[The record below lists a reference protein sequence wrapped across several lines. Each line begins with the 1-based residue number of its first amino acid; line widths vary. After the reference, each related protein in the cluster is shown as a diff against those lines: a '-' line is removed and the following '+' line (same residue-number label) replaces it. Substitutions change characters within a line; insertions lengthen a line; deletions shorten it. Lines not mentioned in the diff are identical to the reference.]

1 MLAAI
6 LGFLGSVVSALPKLL
21 EIVTGWK
28 KDQAIADE
36 QAAKDARNAA
46 AIREASDPAPSGPL
60 PPR

>member
-21 EIVTGWK
+21 DILTKWK

-36 QAAKDARNAA
+36 QATKDARNAA
-46 AIREASDPAPSGPL
+46 AIREACQPNPPSPK
-60 PPR
+60 P